1 MDSTMSPRLPPS
13 LSRLDP
19 AAARLPTAPR
29 HVLRTAEERRLS
41 TLPIL
46 LQSSPSSS
54 FSLVFSSVTF
64 DISLSCSSNLDWSFS
79 ESAFFKLEPAVS

>member
-29 HVLRTAEERRLS
+29 PTAPPTAPRHVLRTAEERRLS
-41 TLPIL
+41 TLPSL
-46 LQSSPSSS
+46 LQSSPSSC

-64 DISLSCSSNLDWSFS
+64 NML
-79 ESAFFKLEPAVS
+79 